1 MGNTFEGSA
10 TGFWSRLGKL
20 GTTLAVVIMMEIT
33 GISDPY
39 NC

>member
-10 TGFWSRLGKL
+10 TGFWLRLGKL
-20 GTTLAVVIMMEIT
+20 GTTLAVVMMEIT